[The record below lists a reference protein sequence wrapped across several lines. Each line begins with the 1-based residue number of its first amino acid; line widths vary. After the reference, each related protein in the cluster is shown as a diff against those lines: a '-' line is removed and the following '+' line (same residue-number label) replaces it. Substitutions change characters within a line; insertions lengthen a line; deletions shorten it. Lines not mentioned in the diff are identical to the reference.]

1 MAGHRKRRK
10 REAEIRRWLISGLP
24 WSSHSS
30 AQLEKILFN
39 SSGKDLEAQHDETSA
54 LWFNVFSCLFSVS
67 LFFSPMD
74 IDYLL
79 HYLLTGFPQV
89 PLVVVQI

>member
-1 MAGHRKRRK
+1 MKRQ
-10 REAEIRRWLISGLP
+10 LCGSIS
-24 WSSHSS
+24 
-30 AQLEKILFN
+30 
-39 SSGKDLEAQHDETSA
+39 
-54 LWFNVFSCLFSVS
+54 FNVFSCLFSVS